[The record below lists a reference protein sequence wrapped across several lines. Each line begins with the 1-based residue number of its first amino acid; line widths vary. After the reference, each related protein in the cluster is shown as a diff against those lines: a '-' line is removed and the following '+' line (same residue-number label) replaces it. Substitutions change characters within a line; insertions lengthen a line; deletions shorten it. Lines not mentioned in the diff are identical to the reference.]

1 VGQKEFREWLKKKR
15 MVRKARQKSNLWR
28 RESEE
33 RERER
38 EREKE
43 RDEVD
48 LRTEKQRWVK
58 WLVGFV
64 YVFIDGG
71 ERDLSK
77 LESLVCNGGNQR
89 EKQ

>member
-1 VGQKEFREWLKKKR
+1 LKRSPSFASLGAQGRRSRGLTYGADFSSLKKG
-15 MVRKARQKSNLWR
+15 
-28 RESEE
+28 EE
-33 RERER
+33 RER
-38 EREKE
+38 
-43 RDEVD
+43 DGVD